1 VEGYNITQLQASPLS
16 TKFPLHILYGMKGDE
31 GHLYSLRKKKR
42 KENAAE
48 HKQLKRSWIHRD
60 NLPIISPSAP
70 FSTLAA

>member
-1 VEGYNITQLQASPLS
+1 
-16 TKFPLHILYGMKGDE
+16 MKGDE